1 MGLMSN
7 RRNTSGK
14 SGGFPALLAGAAMA
28 LAIPSAGL
36 AVATAGLGSG
46 VLADSSLTQF
56 TPARVDPQLAQRVAK
71 AARDKGIRFTPA
83 ELGTRSSRSVTV
95 AVRVDDETARAITV
109 SGALQSAAS
118 KMGQGTLTL
127 SPSRYNLGVSRGYQ
141 SFAKPIAL
149 PQSVS
154 RVSMPDLSTFA
165 PREASAPDKPSRF
178 QPRITLEEEGRAGRS
193 PNTLQGLGEQSVD
206 LGGSYRV
213 LRNLDVTAG
222 VRLSQDR
229 DRLAPLTDAQQDD
242 QAVYVGT
249 QFRF

>member
-1 MGLMSN
+1 MSKK
-7 RRNTSGK
+7 RHTSGK

-36 AVATAGLGSG
+36 AVATAGLTAPSLSEAT
-46 VLADSSLTQF
+46 LAQF
-56 TPARVDPQLAQRVAK
+56 TPAKVDPQLAQRVAK
-71 AARDKGIRFTPA
+71 VARDKGIRFTPA

-109 SGALQSAAS
+109 RSALQSAAS
-118 KMGQGTLTL
+118 QMGQGTVTL
-127 SPSRYNLGVSRGYQ
+127 APTRYNLGVSRGYQ

-149 PQSVS
+149 PKNVN
-154 RVSMPDLSTFA
+154 RLSMPDLATFK
-165 PREASAPDKPSRF
+165 PREATAPEKPNRF
-178 QPRITLEEEGRAGRS
+178 QPRIALEEEERAGRT

-206 LGGSYRV
+206 VGGAYRV
-213 LRNLDVTAG
+213 TRNLDVTAG

-229 DRLAPLTDAQQDD
+229 DRLAPLTDAVQDN

>member
-1 MGLMSN
+1 MSKK
-7 RRNTSGK
+7 RHTSSK

-36 AVATAGLGSG
+36 AVATAGLTSGS
-46 VLADSSLTQF
+46 LADSSLTQF
-56 TPARVDPQLAQRVAK
+56 TPAKVDPQLAQRVAK
-71 AARDKGIRFTPA
+71 VARAKGIRFTPA

-109 SGALQSAAS
+109 RSALQSAAS
-118 KMGQGTLTL
+118 QMGQGTLTL
-127 SPSRYNLGVSRGYQ
+127 APSRYNLGVSRGYQ

-149 PQSVS
+149 PNSVS
-154 RVSMPDLSTFA
+154 RVSMPDLAAFE
-165 PREASAPDKPSRF
+165 PREATAPDKPSRF
-178 QPRITLEEEGRAGRS
+178 QPRIALEEEGRAGRT

-206 LGGSYRV
+206 VGGAYRV
-213 LRNLDVTAG
+213 TRNLDVTAG

-229 DRLAPLTDAQQDD
+229 DRLAPLTDSVQDN

>member
-1 MGLMSN
+1 MS
-7 RRNTSGK
+7 RKRHTGSK
-14 SGGFPALLAGAAMA
+14 SGGLPALLAGAAMA

-36 AVATAGLGSG
+36 AVATAGLSSG
-46 VLADSSLTQF
+46 SLTNPSIAQF
-56 TPARVDPQLAQRVAK
+56 TPAKVDPQLAQRVAK
-71 AARDKGIRFTPA
+71 VAQAKGIRFTPA

-109 SGALQSAAS
+109 SGALQNAAS
-118 KMGQGTLTL
+118 KMGQGAVTIA
-127 SPSRYNLGVSRGYQ
+127 PSRYSLGVSRGYQ

-154 RVSMPDLSTFA
+154 RMSMPDLATFE
-165 PREASAPDKPSRF
+165 PREATAADKPSRF
-178 QPRITLEEEGRAGRS
+178 QPRIALEEEGRTGRT
-193 PNTLQGLGEQSVD
+193 PNTLQGVGEQSFD
-206 LGGSYRV
+206 LGGAYRV
-213 LRNLDVTAG
+213 TRNLDVTAG